1 MICNI
6 FFLMFSFK
14 VREES
19 HLDEQIFH
27 SLTQVMTVCYIES
40 WQVIFRLIW
49 EGEWLLDSSIHSV
62 TQHIKHHHLFRPAPF
77 DAENTRSLSA
87 GFYLVHKVRHP
98 EPLSVGSTGLFKH
111 LPSPLSEWK
120 KKPISTV
127 WWEKS
132 GGNHRLGC
140 INAWKW
146 WEIPCLFSVV
156 FVRFMKQQ
164 QYFPIFSGKL
174 GFKNPNQKEH
184 LPYRTSG
191 CFFFTFRHEIIK
203 SQKNW
208 SLLNDAG
215 SVSVL

>member
-1 MICNI
+1 
-6 FFLMFSFK
+6 MFSFK

-87 GFYLVHKVRHP
+87 GFYLIHKVRHP

-120 KKPISTV
+120 KKANFHCLMGEI
-127 WWEKS
+127 WRKS
-132 GGNHRLGC
+132 PPGMYKRLKMVGNSL
-140 INAWKW
+140 
-146 WEIPCLFSVV
+146 
-156 FVRFMKQQ
+156 
-164 QYFPIFSGKL
+164 PIFSGIR
-174 GFKNPNQKEH
+174 PIYEAATV
-184 LPYRTSG
+184 LPY
-191 CFFFTFRHEIIK
+191 FFGKT
-203 SQKNW
+203 
-208 SLLNDAG
+208 G
-215 SVSVL
+215 V